1 MGAELDKINYG
12 KDKEKMKRF
21 LTFIICSMILCTLTA
36 CGAESGQENS
46 VQDNL
51 AANTQESTKTEEM
64 GTGISSEITTET
76 DTGVAE
82 NLTEPDNMNAEEEYS
97 TVVIN
102 GEVLGNTQY
111 VAYVIQE
118 NTNAD
123 LFRIEPV
130 TPYPMNHAEL
140 EEIATQEKR
149 ENAYPEISAQVDS
162 MEQYDTVFIGYP
174 NWYSDMPRILYSFF
188 NDYDLSG
195 KTVIPFVTSGG
206 SGFSNTISTIE
217 ELEPEADVI
226 TDGFSV
232 SRNTV
237 QDAENDIIEWLKKI
251 GY

>member
-1 MGAELDKINYG
+1 M
-12 KDKEKMKRF
+12 
-21 LTFIICSMILCTLTA
+21 
-36 CGAESGQENS
+36 
-46 VQDNL
+46 
-51 AANTQESTKTEEM
+51 
-64 GTGISSEITTET
+64 T
-76 DTGVAE
+76 DA
-82 NLTEPDNMNAEEEYS
+82 
-97 TVVIN
+97 
-102 GEVLGNTQY
+102 
-111 VAYVIQE
+111 
-118 NTNAD
+118 
-123 LFRIEPV
+123 
-130 TPYPMNHAEL
+130 
-140 EEIATQEKR
+140 
-149 ENAYPEISAQVDS
+149 
-162 MEQYDTVFIGYP
+162 GYP